1 MKPDS
6 VIVRYRTVAITVFPW
21 SPRPGVEYWKFR
33 HGKKH
38 IVRSTLDKAKAEAKR
53 IAEETY
59 IGAAR
64 LGMLSDS
71 QTQAIRRM
79 LAVDPQLAL
88 VDDFLLWHSKA
99 KPKKS
104 CKEAVAEFID
114 AKTRNAGNS
123 ALNVTTLSKHLAVL
137 PEGMLCDITPA
148 MLPALT
154 GAPRT
159 RSNRRAAWV
168 TFFLW
173 CVEMEYLPRGE
184 KTAPERLE
192 KPIVVRGI
200 PSTYTPDELRILLAN
215 VRPAYL
221 PWLVLAAF
229 AGIRT
234 EEICPQHG
242 SSKSPLDWSDFQW
255 DRGIIIL
262 RPETAKTGHRRVI
275 PINDAIRAWLPE
287 KASGRVGPHTH
298 PSKPSTHKAK
308 AETTRLGGFI
318 GTWKR
323 NALRHSFISF
333 RAAQVGLAKTAMEAG
348 NSENEARKSYNDA
361 KGKDEADLWF
371 AVMPPPGEKIPQK
384 YPSPANIHAHAFRA
398 PSENQGI
405 ARNAPG

>member
-1 MKPDS
+1 MKTVS
-6 VIVRYRTVAITVFPW
+6 IVVKYRTVSITVFPW

-38 IVRSTLDKAKAEAKR
+38 IVRNTLDKAKTEAKR

-59 IGAAR
+59 LGAAR

-71 QTQAIRRM
+71 QTRAIRRM
-79 LAVDPQLAL
+79 LAVDPQLSL
-88 VDDFLLWHSKA
+88 VDDFLVWHSKA
-99 KPKKS
+99 RPKKQ
-104 CKEAVAEFID
+104 CKEAVAEFLA
-114 AKTRNAGNS
+114 AKKGSAGNS
-123 ALNVTTLSKHLAVL
+123 GHNVTTLAKHLATL
-137 PEGMLCDITPA
+137 PDGLLCDITPA
-148 MLPALT
+148 ALPALT

-159 RSNRRAAWV
+159 RANRRAAWV

-173 CVEMEYLPRGE
+173 AVEMEYLPRGE

-192 KPIVVRGI
+192 KPIVTRGI
-200 PSTYTPDELRILLAN
+200 PSTYTPEELRTLLAH
-215 VRPAYL
+215 VRPSYL

-234 EEICPQHG
+234 EEICPQQG
-242 SSKSPLDWSDFQW
+242 SAKSPLDWSDFQW
-255 DRGIIIL
+255 DRGLIIL

-287 KASGRVGPHTH
+287 KKSGRVGPMTH
-298 PSKPSTHKAK
+298 PAKPSTHKAK
-308 AETTRLGGFI
+308 AETTRLGVFVG
-318 GTWKR
+318 GWKR

-348 NSENEARKSYNDA
+348 NSESEARKSYNDA

-371 AVMPPPGEKIPQK
+371 AVTPPPDKTIPQK
-384 YPSPANIHAHAFRA
+384 YPSPSNIHLF
-398 PSENQGI
+398 PVSKNTGK
-405 ARNAPG
+405 PGNFKTGEI